1 MDGRQ
6 WSMEGEGQS
15 QGEKEETGGSQEE
28 KQGAEGRAIPAE
40 EQGEA
45 HGGLRGGVGL
55 RRRHMWQL
63 ALAWFDED
71 GARYEGI

>member
-1 MDGRQ
+1 MGCQQ
-6 WSMEGEGQS
+6 WPMEGEGQS

-28 KQGAEGRAIPAE
+28 GQGTEGRAIPAE

-45 HGGLRGGVGL
+45 HGGLRGGVVL

-63 ALAWFDED
+63 TL
-71 GARYEGI
+71 